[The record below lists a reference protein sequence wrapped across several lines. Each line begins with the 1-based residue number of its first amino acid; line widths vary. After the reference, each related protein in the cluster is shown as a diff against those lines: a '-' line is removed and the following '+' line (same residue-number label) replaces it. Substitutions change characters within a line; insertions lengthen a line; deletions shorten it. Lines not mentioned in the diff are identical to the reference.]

1 MKTVIKNI
9 SELIQTETTPRKW
22 VAGKDMSHISTIKDA
37 FIEVE
42 EGIIT
47 SFGSM
52 ENWNGIEDWNNT
64 DIIDAE
70 GGMVFPTYCDSHTH
84 LVFAASRE
92 GEFVDRINGLSYA
105 EIAERGGG
113 ILNSADKLQNASE
126 DELYEDAFARLNELV
141 QIGTG
146 AIEIKSGY
154 GLTLDAELKMLRVIK
169 RLKVASDVTIKA
181 TFLGAHAL
189 PKEYKDNKDGYM
201 DLVIN
206 EMLPIVAKEGLADYV
221 DIFCED
227 GYFTVEDTK
236 NLLTEANKLGLQ
248 SKTHVNQFKSIGGVK
263 VSVDLGA
270 LSVDHLEEMAEE
282 DYEALKPMVG
292 LTGAAAQEALS
303 AAQAKGL
310 LLQDG
315 LGLGGDDF
323 AKMAAY
329 HISMHQLPAIYKKI
343 PKKHFEK
350 LDQEVKD
357 IFVNIE
363 FMTPGTTTPK
373 LLLKAIKSGKKK
385 DWEAVANAYYNPNT
399 GATYYGDKELTEIKI
414 ANSEME
420 NPPEDAKSIGR
431 GNVRRVKEAADNLR
445 AWIEKEYGD
454 A

>member
-1 MKTVIKNI
+1 MNFVFSHNQKQNMKTVIKNI

-42 EGIIT
+42 GGLIT

-52 ENWNGIEDWNNT
+52 DDWNGIEDWNNT
-64 DIIDAE
+64 EIVDAE

-105 EIAERGGG
+105 EIAQRGGG

-126 DELYEDAFARLNELV
+126 DELFEDALARLNELV
-141 QIGTG
+141 QMGTG

-169 RLKVASDVTIKA
+169 RLKENTDVTIKA

-206 EMLPIVAKEGLADYV
+206 EMLPIVAKEGLADFV

-236 NLLTEANKLGLQ
+236 NLLTAANKLGLQ
-248 SKTHVNQFKSIGGVK
+248 SKTHVNQFNAIGGVK
-263 VSVDLGA
+263 ASVDLGA

-282 DYEALKPMVG
+282 DYEALKGSNCMPTILPSCSFFLRIPYGPAKRMIEEG
-292 LTGAAAQEALS
+292 LPVALATDYNPGS
-303 AAQAKGL
+303 TPSGNMNFVAS
-310 LLQDG
+310 
-315 LGLGGDDF
+315 LGC
-323 AKMAAY
+323 
-329 HISMHQLPAIYKKI
+329 I
-343 PKKHFEK
+343 K
-350 LDQEVKD
+350 LK
-357 IFVNIE
+357 
-363 FMTPGTTTPK
+363 MTPEEVINATTINTAYAMGIEK
-373 LLLKAIKSGKKK
+373 DLGSVCVGKK
-385 DWEAVANAYYNPNT
+385 ANLFITKPIPSYAYLPYSFGHNVI
-399 GATYYGDKELTEIKI
+399 DKVMINGKFQ
-414 ANSEME
+414 
-420 NPPEDAKSIGR
+420 
-431 GNVRRVKEAADNLR
+431 
-445 AWIEKEYGD
+445 
-454 A
+454 

>member
-1 MKTVIKNI
+1 MKIVIKNI

-42 EGIIT
+42 EGVIT

-52 ENWNGIEDWNNT
+52 EDWNGIDDWNNT

-126 DELYEDAFARLNELV
+126 DELFEDALARLNELV
-141 QIGTG
+141 QMGTG

-169 RLKVASDVTIKA
+169 RLKAASDVTIKA

-189 PKEYKDNKDGYM
+189 PKQYKDNKEGYM

-206 EMLPIVAKEGLADYV
+206 EMLPKVAEEKLADYV

-236 NLLTEANKLGLQ
+236 NLLTAANKLGLK
-248 SKTHVNQFKSIGGVK
+248 SKTHVNQFNAIGGVK
-263 VSVDLGA
+263 ASVDLGA
-270 LSVDHLEEMAEE
+270 LSVDHLEEMDE
-282 DYEALKPMVG
+282 
-292 LTGAAAQEALS
+292 
-303 AAQAKGL
+303 
-310 LLQDG
+310 
-315 LGLGGDDF
+315 DDF
-323 AKMAAY
+323 NALQNSECMPT
-329 HISMHQLPAIYKKI
+329 ILPSCSFFLGI
-343 PKKHFEK
+343 PYGPARRMMEEG
-350 LDQEVKD
+350 LPVALATDYNPGSTPSGNMN
-357 IFVNIE
+357 FVASLGCIQMK
-363 FMTPGTTTPK
+363 MTPEEVINATTINTAYAMGVEK
-373 LLLKAIKSGKKK
+373 EFGSICIGKK
-385 DWEAVANAYYNPNT
+385 ANLFITKPIPSYAYLPYSFGHNV
-399 GATYYGDKELTEIKI
+399 IKKVMI
-414 ANSEME
+414 AG
-420 NPPEDAKSIGR
+420 K
-431 GNVRRVKEAADNLR
+431 LQ
-445 AWIEKEYGD
+445 
-454 A
+454 